1 MNPNLSLLNNNRRHN
16 GYFNNAM
23 HDNPHP
29 PRRSKA
35 APISVKNSSRTAAL
49 YALLLAG
56 QYAAQTVQ
64 AINSRPG
71 KIGEAINSRSN
82 RTERSNDNAE
92 GEFDSRARERAD
104 LGKQKSN
111 FNESHASGIR
121 PTSSAAPVDLCE
133 NIHRN
138 SSFPPNLRDAIHVPT
153 SAVSADSRPAN
164 NSRSDPSAPNV
175 LGAQPHKRSIDE
187 KKDPLIDAIEITQ
200 TAEAA
205 KVTEATASDIQTEDH
220 PLIAAR
226 KQAARNLLGEAAGNL
241 TDEHL
246 LLFANK
252 VHLDSEENHT
262 NGLGND
268 DDLALWK
275 EEAKIWC
282 AQNGGDKFPV
292 SEEKCLEIF
301 KEAWDLALDPPQPP
315 IGFKDWHQVRKE
327 VVESMTLS
335 EQMAIMLSPNGP
347 SGERAHIN
355 ARATTQYYEQ
365 FVRYIEEHLDRFV
378 VAKTIANAAAA
389 GLSRLELE
397 TPLLQARVIK
407 GVKLGTLNEWTKV
420 ARLTRPS
427 DSDLPAAIIF
437 EIGGSS
443 RENRFGFIG
452 QNGNLKFFKRE
463 DLWWIGERNGETKI
477 RLHDAKLL
485 LAMGFDSA
493 SHDNPSPLE
502 CKVSNL
508 SLCPIT
514 SFSIDHGE
522 DGLGYLAF
530 YDGKSIKDVME
541 AQVRESVEY
550 FINAFKAGN
559 DGKSIFDRV
568 LGSIIPFYDQIIG
581 VINDP
586 GHKINFGDIAF
597 DLIDL
602 GITLAS
608 IGGAGFKALR
618 SGFAAARAAIAAGE
632 GTLAALR
639 ALKGS
644 IGLSRFL
651 KKAGIEFIDFV
662 TPPFTAPTVRRMVHR
677 AHFPSEG
684 LSQKIK
690 SLNWDEMLRCKRGL
704 FDNCIPRLWARP
716 AGEALEALDDIERL
730 NIFYKKADATFKNPA
745 MSESRLKE
753 YINIRADRELPN
765 VLYRGQPRPGAAP
778 AGGSPAYSEVGFAGP
793 AHATYDDVL
802 AYAIKHTGSE
812 KGIKDK
818 AASLSGSQKVSQ
830 DFVTRH
836 ADRNYALFQINRRP
850 GVMEFRRIEN
860 IIKYDGARLVRE
872 GKVTEEEFIDALH
885 HVFVTEED
893 EIFYVANFG
902 KIPRDLVSEVEVPP
916 RG

>member
-1 MNPNLSLLNNNRRHN
+1 L
-16 GYFNNAM
+16 
-23 HDNPHP
+23 
-29 PRRSKA
+29 
-35 APISVKNSSRTAAL
+35 
-49 YALLLAG
+49 
-56 QYAAQTVQ
+56 
-64 AINSRPG
+64 
-71 KIGEAINSRSN
+71 
-82 RTERSNDNAE
+82 TE
-92 GEFDSRARERAD
+92 
-104 LGKQKSN
+104 
-111 FNESHASGIR
+111 
-121 PTSSAAPVDLCE
+121 
-133 NIHRN
+133 
-138 SSFPPNLRDAIHVPT
+138 
-153 SAVSADSRPAN
+153 
-164 NSRSDPSAPNV
+164 
-175 LGAQPHKRSIDE
+175 
-187 KKDPLIDAIEITQ
+187 AIEITQ

-205 KVTEATASDIQTEDH
+205 EAVEVNKATASDIQAEDH

-226 KQAARNLLGEAAGNL
+226 KQATRNLLGEAAGNL

-252 VHLDSEENHT
+252 IHLDSEENHT

-282 AQNGGDKFPV
+282 AKNGGDKFPV

-315 IGFKDWHQVRKE
+315 IGFKDWHQIRKE

-335 EQMAIMLSPNGP
+335 ERIGIMLSPNGHA
-347 SGERAHIN
+347 GESAHIN
-355 ARATTQYYEQ
+355 ARATTQYYKQ

-378 VAKTIANAAAA
+378 VAKTIANAEAA
-389 GLSRLELE
+389 GLSRLEME
-397 TPLLQARVIK
+397 APLRQARVIK
-407 GVKLGTLNEWTKV
+407 GVKLRTLNEWTKV

-437 EIGGSS
+437 EVGGAK

-463 DLWWIGERNGETKI
+463 DLWWIGEINGETKI
-477 RLHDAKLL
+477 RLHDANLL

-493 SHDNPSPLE
+493 SHDNPSPIE
-502 CKVSNL
+502 CEASNL

-514 SFSIDHGE
+514 SFSIDHGK

-550 FINAFKAGN
+550 FIKAFKAGN
-559 DGKSIFDRV
+559 DGKSILDSV
-568 LGSIIPFYDQIIG
+568 LGAIIPFYDQIIG

-644 IGLSRFL
+644 IGFSRFL
-651 KKAGIEFIDFV
+651 KKAGVELIDFV
-662 TPPFTAPTVRRMVHR
+662 TPPFTAPAVRRMVHR
-677 AHFPSEG
+677 AHFPSDG
-684 LSQKIK
+684 LNQKIM
-690 SLNWDEMLRCKRGL
+690 SFNWDDVLRCKRGL
-704 FDNCIPRLWARP
+704 FDNCIPRLRARP
-716 AGEALEALDDIERL
+716 AGEVLDDIEYL
-730 NIFYKKADATFKNPA
+730 NSVYKKADAKFKNPY
-745 MSESRLKE
+745 MPEDFLRERIDS
-753 YINIRADRELPN
+753 RADLPLPN
-765 VLYRGQPRPGAAP
+765 VLYRGQPRPGAVP
-778 AGGSPAYSEVGFAGP
+778 AGGSPAYTEVGFTGP

-812 KGIKDK
+812 NGIKDK
-818 AASLSGSQKVSQ
+818 AASLSASRDVSQ

-836 ADRNYALFQINRRP
+836 RDRNYALFQINRRP
-850 GVMEFRRIEN
+850 GVVEFRRIEN
-860 IIKYDGARLVRE
+860 IIKYDAARLVRE
-872 GKVTEEEFIDALH
+872 GKITEDELIEALDQ
-885 HVFVTEED
+885 VFATQED

-902 KIPRDLVSEVEVPP
+902 KIPQDLVSEVPVQPQ
-916 RG
+916 G